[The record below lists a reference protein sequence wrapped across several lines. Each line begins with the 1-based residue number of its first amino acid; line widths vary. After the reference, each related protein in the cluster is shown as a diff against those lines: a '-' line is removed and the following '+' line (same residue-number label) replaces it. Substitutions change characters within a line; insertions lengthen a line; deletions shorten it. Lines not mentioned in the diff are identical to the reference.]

1 MSTELI
7 TNLEG
12 DFSVF
17 TSGPMASDES
27 NPMNAQQQTAASD
40 SQQTIELPAQNG
52 HEGLLSASFLGLLVT
67 QFLGAMN
74 DNIFRWL
81 VAWIGGDRAI
91 EDPAFQWL
99 ISKLGNDLGPD
110 KYKEIAVSAG
120 LAMLVLPF
128 IIWAAPAGYLAD
140 RFSKRTVIVGAKI
153 AEVLCMLLGVAVIC
167 SGNVWLM
174 FFTLFLMGSHSA
186 FFGPS
191 KYGSIPEIVRPD
203 RIPAANGLVAMS
215 TILAIVLGAVSA
227 GFLYEWTKPY
237 GETHWW
243 MWASAIVGVALVGC
257 ISSLPIRR
265 LKIANPVRKFCWNF

>member
-17 TSGPMASDES
+17 TSGPMASDET

-52 HEGLLSASFLGLLVT
+52 HEGLLSASFLGLLIT

-91 EDPAFQWL
+91 SDPVFQWL
-99 ISKLGNDLGPD
+99 VAHLGKDLSPD

-120 LAMLVLPF
+120 VGHFWVSVFFFAP
-128 IIWAAPAGYLAD
+128 PAG
-140 RFSKRTVIVGAKI
+140 
-153 AEVLCMLLGVAVIC
+153 
-167 SGNVWLM
+167 
-174 FFTLFLMGSHSA
+174 
-186 FFGPS
+186 
-191 KYGSIPEIVRPD
+191 
-203 RIPAANGLVAMS
+203 
-215 TILAIVLGAVSA
+215 
-227 GFLYEWTKPY
+227 
-237 GETHWW
+237 
-243 MWASAIVGVALVGC
+243 
-257 ISSLPIRR
+257 
-265 LKIANPVRKFCWNF
+265 

>member
-1 MSTELI
+1 
-7 TNLEG
+7 
-12 DFSVF
+12 
-17 TSGPMASDES
+17 
-27 NPMNAQQQTAASD
+27 MNAQQQTAASD

-191 KYGSIPEIVRPD
+191 KYGS
-203 RIPAANGLVAMS
+203 
-215 TILAIVLGAVSA
+215 
-227 GFLYEWTKPY
+227 
-237 GETHWW
+237 
-243 MWASAIVGVALVGC
+243 
-257 ISSLPIRR
+257 
-265 LKIANPVRKFCWNF
+265 